1 MRLLR
6 GVRAAVLALLLTAD
20 ERYALMTGLQF
31 LQVVA
36 QADGLRDAVHR
47 GDVAAADQ
55 AEKALSDLGA
65 HVHHHR
71 RGDDL

>member
-6 GVRAAVLALLLTAD
+6 GVRAALLALLLTAD
-20 ERYALMTGLQF
+20 ERYALLIGLQF
-31 LQVVA
+31 VQVMA
-36 QADGLRDAVHR
+36 QDDGLCEAVR
-47 GDVAAADQ
+47 CGDVAAADQ

-65 HVHHHR
+65 HVHHR